1 MDYKQDSFSA
11 LNISHNCLNLFH
23 SSWEFTWDA
32 ERHQILSSVTL
43 TSLLTDVETFKYGSS
58 VTQLLG
64 DCGCM
69 CPRGGAVVLFKW
81 RTGRVSAALSL
92 HALWFTSSSSSC
104 SMSHNAH
111 MSLWNIYSV
120 ESALI
125 YYYQILDVLNNS
137 IQSVWP
143 CPCHSWSHLHNH
155 HGLRREYSNNT
166 SCINITLR
174 SEKIKSNPS
183 LQRLSARPRC
193 LPVSHINSVSPS
205 LTGRRRS
212 YLPESE
218 CEILLLQGGLSLSWE
233 PGEGVYWAVRV
244 GMTALANNGTVGFA
258 QAARWCVRD
267 QKTLSL
273 FCSHLLKWI
282 NLCGMQQ
289 DTERCT
295 TLGSVRGF
303 ISTGKVR

>member
-1 MDYKQDSFSA
+1 MHVS
-11 LNISHNCLNLFH
+11 
-23 SSWEFTWDA
+23 T
-32 ERHQILSSVTL
+32 
-43 TSLLTDVETFKYGSS
+43 G
-58 VTQLLG
+58 
-64 DCGCM
+64 
-69 CPRGGAVVLFKW
+69 W
-81 RTGRVSAALSL
+81 RCWAIQWSTGRVSAALWL
-92 HALWFTSSSSSC
+92 HALCFTSSSSC
-104 SMSHNAH
+104 SMSHDAH

-125 YYYQILDVLNNS
+125 YYYQIPDVLNNS
-137 IQSVWP
+137 IQSLWP
-143 CPCHSWSHLHNH
+143 CPFHSWSHLHNH
-155 HGLRREYSNNT
+155 HGLN
-166 SCINITLR
+166 INITLR
-174 SEKIKSNPS
+174 SGKIKSNPS
-183 LQRLSARPRC
+183 LQWLSARPRC

-205 LTGRRRS
+205 LTGRHRS

-258 QAARWCVRD
+258 QAARWCVHD
-267 QKTLSL
+267 QKTLFL

-295 TLGSVRGF
+295 TLGAGTGF
-303 ISTGKVR
+303 YQCR